1 MAVLLRVRTAKR
13 SLWCFLTMLCGM
25 TILCKVAYIRSHH
38 LFEPCLFWILVM
50 LRFCYRRHYAGHNE
64 LLKNPVFRYIL
75 NPITCE
81 LDQQTADLIPSHI
94 VCISG
99 FRDDDSN
106 TRQMTTNELSPLS
119 SALLTLFA
127 GQSLYHTLPQLMKE
141 LHQHLLTRQA
151 KRLPVLSLSH
161 ATDLH
166 TPLCL

>member
-1 MAVLLRVRTAKR
+1 
-13 SLWCFLTMLCGM
+13 
-25 TILCKVAYIRSHH
+25 
-38 LFEPCLFWILVM
+38 M
-50 LRFCYRRHYAGHNE
+50 LRFCYRIHKTSEFYNSRCALHNVYIMQGIFAIAT
-64 LLKNPVFRYIL
+64 LIKNPVFRYIL